1 MVHSYGYRSGTRN
14 KYSKKKQGLEHRRAG
29 PIATA
34 RLLETYRLGDRVDI
48 IGDSAHHK
56 GLPHKF
62 YHGRTGVVYNVT
74 PRGLGVV
81 VNKYHRNGKILAKR
95 ICVRHV
101 HARQSRCAVDTVA
114 RIQANE
120 AIKRA
125 SKESG
130 ERKPTIKRV
139 PGKPKDSFT
148 VKAFKLN
155 FLGARPVKFEDLY
168 KV

>member
-1 MVHSYGYRSGTRN
+1 MG
-14 KYSKKKQGLEHRRAG
+14 
-29 PIATA
+29 
-34 RLLETYRLGDRVDI
+34 LLETYRLGDRVDVI
-48 IGDSAHHK
+48 ADSALHK

-74 PRGLGVV
+74 PRGLGVI

-95 ICVRHV
+95 ICVRFTHC
-101 HARQSRCAVDTVA
+101 RRSRCAVDTEE
-114 RIQANE
+114 RIRTNE
-120 AIKRA
+120 AIKRE

-130 ERKPTIKRV
+130 VGKPTVKRV
-139 PGKPKDSFT
+139 PGAPKAGKT
-148 VKAFKLN
+148 AKVYKMN